1 LADAIVR
8 NDEVVGSS
16 PTSSTIF
23 SIAYGYP
30 LTNPVP
36 FCPKKF
42 KLAGSLPRIFGNFLR
57 LIPNLA
63 ETIAA
68 INAAR
73 IAGKTNN
80 EIRDLVARL
89 EAAPKECLR

>member
-1 LADAIVR
+1 
-8 NDEVVGSS
+8 
-16 PTSSTIF
+16 
-23 SIAYGYP
+23 
-30 LTNPVP
+30 
-36 FCPKKF
+36 
-42 KLAGSLPRIFGNFLR
+42 LPRIFGNFLR